1 VSRVEKKQ
9 PQYGSDVVVD
19 LMKAFDIEY
28 AAFNPGATFRGIH
41 DSIVNYG
48 GNYKP
53 EVIFCHHEEI
63 SVAVAHGYA
72 KAKNK
77 PMIAIVHNMVGLQ
90 HASMAIFNAYIDRV
104 PMMVLGG
111 TGPMNSKR
119 RRPRIDWIH
128 TALVQGNQV
137 RDYTKWDDQPYS
149 LADVP
154 DSFIR
159 GYRIAMTEPTAPV
172 YINYDADIQEDAL
185 TAPFDIPDVNRYAAP
200 APMQANL
207 EALRRA
213 AEMLVNAQT
222 PLIVADTLGR
232 NPKTVPA
239 LIELAELLA
248 LPVVDKGGRFNFPS
262 THPLDVTDGAR
273 EILQRADFILALDV
287 PDLFGSLTTVS
298 KQTRNCEY
306 VTLPSVKIAS
316 ISMNDMLVHSWAND
330 YQALQPVD
338 IPMSADTAVAVPELA
353 RLCRELLGNDNK
365 KKSAI
370 ETRRKELGEKHKA
383 RRAKWRADA
392 EAKGSQKEIS
402 TAWLGLEIGE
412 AVKRE
417 DWVLVNGT
425 SNGWTRRLWDF
436 TKPNQSLGGSGGA
449 GLGYGPGASIGA
461 SLALKDSGKL
471 AVAIQSDARVKDR
484 ALVGHPI
491 AIRVLEADDVVRIGL
506 IGEHALVE
514 RQQHARQDQFVL
526 EDPVDVVVAI
536 TLAALVHTDDVF
548 RCMLIRAIRVGH
560 VRAHLSDVHPAVAVP
575 CHCDR
580 IDDVRLGHHQF
591 QAIARRKDDP
601 FGLFLRCTRRHG
613 WLRAVVTGNVP
624 RRGGGHGRSAPAPAS
639 GSARTSGRRTGPAA
653 RGRGRANSRRC
664 RRWGGRLFALREHRQ
679 MERRC

>member
-1 VSRVEKKQ
+1 MSRVEKKQ
-9 PQYGSDVVVD
+9 PEYGSDVVVD

-63 SVAVAHGYA
+63 SVAIAHGYA

-104 PMMVLGG
+104 PIMVLGG

-137 RDYTKWDDQPYS
+137 RDYVKWDDQPYS

-159 GYRIAMTEPTAPV
+159 GYRIATTDPMAPV

-185 TAPFDIPDVNRYAAP
+185 TSAMDIPDVRRYATP
-200 APMQANL
+200 APTQANP

-213 AEMLVNAQT
+213 AEMLVNAQA
-222 PLIVADTLGR
+222 PVIIADQVGR
-232 NPKTVPA
+232 NPKAVTM

-248 LPVVDKGGRFNFPS
+248 IPVVDKGSRFNFPS
-262 THPLDVTDGAR
+262 VHPLDATDGAR
-273 EILQRADFILALDV
+273 DLLQKADVILALDV
-287 PDLFGSLTTVS
+287 SDLFGSLTTVS
-298 KQTRNCEY
+298 KQTRNSEY
-306 VTLPSVKIAS
+306 VTSAGVKIIG

-330 YQALQPVD
+330 YQALQAMDV
-338 IPMSADTAVAVPELA
+338 PMTADTSVAIPELT
-353 RLCRELLGNDNK
+353 RLCRELLGNDSK
-365 KKSAI
+365 KKSAL
-370 ETRRKELGEKHKA
+370 EARQRELAEKHKA

-402 TAWLGLEIGE
+402 TAWLALEVGE

-417 DWVLVNGT
+417 PWVLVNGT
-425 SNGWTRRLWDF
+425 SNGWTRRLWDY

-461 SLALKDSGKL
+461 ALALKDTGSV
-471 AVAIQSDARVKDR
+471 AIAIQSDGDMLMTSS
-484 ALVGHPI
+484 ALWTAAKHRIPLLMVMHNNQSYYNSEEHGIEVAKFRKRPVENAGIGTHVDDP
-491 AIRVLEADDVVRIGL
+491 AIDFATMAKSFGVNAEGAVRNPADLRP
-506 IGEHALVE
+506 AVE
-514 RQQHARQDQFVL
+514 RGLKYVKEKQAPYL
-526 EDPVDVVVAI
+526 IDV
-536 TLAALVHTDDVF
+536 
-548 RCMLIRAIRVGH
+548 
-560 VRAHLSDVHPAVAVP
+560 
-575 CHCDR
+575 
-580 IDDVRLGHHQF
+580 
-591 QAIARRKDDP
+591 IAE
-601 FGLFLRCTRRHG
+601 
-613 WLRAVVTGNVP
+613 P
-624 RRGGGHGRSAPAPAS
+624 R
-639 GSARTSGRRTGPAA
+639 
-653 RGRGRANSRRC
+653 
-664 RRWGGRLFALREHRQ
+664 
-679 MERRC
+679 